1 MNVLLWSCR
10 SCTLIGSCY
19 FVTCIFFIEKC
30 IKRVERLKLSS
41 LFQDECHFILR
52 VRNGGQVVKMEINH
66 VSLSFHS
73 R

>member
-1 MNVLLWSCR
+1 MNSDWFML
-10 SCTLIGSCY
+10 
-19 FVTCIFFIEKC
+19 FVTCFFKRMYKKSRTIKIEF
-30 IKRVERLKLSS
+30 I
-41 LFQDECHFILR
+41 FQDECHFILC

>member
-1 MNVLLWSCR
+1 MNSDWFML
-10 SCTLIGSCY
+10 
-19 FVTCIFFIEKC
+19 FVTCFLKEC
-30 IKRVERLKLSS
+30 IKSVERLKLSS
-41 LFQDECHFILR
+41 FFQDECHFILC